1 MAKDEDIPMPNT
13 NEIIVSTTFFQH
25 EFGLPACDFFRGLLH
40 HYKIELIQLNPNSI
54 LHIVVFVHLCEA
66 YLVVLPNFTLFK
78 H

>member
-66 YLVVLPNFTLFK
+66 YLVVLPNFALFK